1 MLQEEG
7 WAGARSW
14 IWPGLA
20 GLAAAAMLSAAA
32 FGPVSVPGLSVRDT
46 ESVEAELTWRDYLDV
61 VNDALARGDVSDAVR
76 SWQDAYGVAVASRRW
91 EALLAAG
98 EMFVKI
104 GEVSG
109 RPEGAR
115 PNARHAYMA
124 ALMQAE
130 RQRSVQGVRAV
141 GRAFDSLGDREVA
154 AYCDRIASALPAS
167 PATR

>member
-1 MLQEEG
+1 MREEEG
-7 WAGARSW
+7 WAGAWSW

-20 GLAAAAMLSAAA
+20 GLVAAAMLSSAA
-32 FGPVSVPGLSVRDT
+32 FGPVSVPGLSVRHT
-46 ESVEAELTWRDYLDV
+46 ESVEAELTWKDYLGV
-61 VNDALARGDVSDAVR
+61 VDEALARGDVSDAVR

-104 GEVSG
+104 GEISG
-109 RPEGAR
+109 HREGAR

-130 RQRSVQGVRAV
+130 RQQSLQGVRAV
-141 GRAFDSLGDREVA
+141 GRAFESLGDREVA
-154 AYCDRIASALPAS
+154 VYCDRIASALPAG
-167 PATR
+167 PVTR